1 MSVYR
6 TIGPLVHLPV
16 IFLQNE
22 RDSFLLFFRD
32 IKLNAGNVNSDNADI
47 AQLQKRLDKATNE
60 LKKLSENSL
69 KSSKASVNATGFD
82 NALAAL
88 GDGGKL
94 L

>member
-1 MSVYR
+1 M
-6 TIGPLVHLPV
+6 
-16 IFLQNE
+16 QNE
-22 RDSFLLFFRD
+22 RDLFLLFFRD

-60 LKKLSENSL
+60 LKKLSESSL
-69 KSSKASVNATGFD
+69 KSSKASVNAAGFD
-82 NALAAL
+82 SALAAF